1 MSKTSCCIPSMYK
14 ILLSMTS
21 IKLQGGNK
29 ERGKAFQKIII
40 YFLNKYFKELDSPLA
55 SLY

>member
-1 MSKTSCCIPSMYK
+1 MSKTSCCILSMYT

-29 ERGKAFQKIII
+29 ERGKAFQKII
-40 YFLNKYFKELDSPLA
+40 YFLNKYFQRT
-55 SLY
+55 